1 MVFVPEALRIYC
13 QAKSFAVKKSLVLVT
28 ANCALNRSRASPIAL
43 DLDGNSRLRMQR
55 QDDSDPSLHRG
66 RRDSSSFKVRME
78 EWLHE
83 RRLSGTISPEPRR
96 GRENRKGISCFPSSG
111 DASRRSCF
119 WMRSRAPPC
128 HAGTPPNPQ
137 PPSLALGG
145 RRRPR
150 FCRAS
155 QAQSPGRR
163 FAGRKRTSL
172 RSGGNQDLPLDLY
185 GLLME
190 GAMGVCVQG
199 RNKRTLRPDGK
210 TRRHGV
216 VQKE

>member
-1 MVFVPEALRIYC
+1 MN
-13 QAKSFAVKKSLVLVT
+13 KSLVLVT
-28 ANCALNRSRASPIAL
+28 ANCALNRLRASLLAL
-43 DLDGNSRLRMQR
+43 DLYGNSRLRMQR

-83 RRLSGTISPEPRR
+83 RRLSSTISPEPRR
-96 GRENRKGISCFPSSG
+96 GRKNRKGISCFPSSG
-111 DASRRSCF
+111 DASRRSLF

-137 PPSLALGG
+137 PPSLVLG
-145 RRRPR
+145 RRPR

-155 QAQSPGRR
+155 QTQSLEPRL
-163 FAGRKRTSL
+163 AGRKRTSL

-190 GAMGVCVQG
+190 GAVGVRVPSG
-199 RNKRTLRPDGK
+199 D
-210 TRRHGV
+210 
-216 VQKE
+216 